1 MKMGKNTKAGISH
14 EELLQAVL
22 DATRELNDDT
32 SVPKETTIESLREVA
47 LNAKELADLLEND
60 R

>member
-1 MKMGKNTKAGISH
+1 MSKNTKAGLSH
-14 EELLQAVL
+14 EELLQAAL

>member
-1 MKMGKNTKAGISH
+1 MGKNTKAGISH